1 MKKETSLKRI
11 IFTIIAIFSIFGQF
25 AYSQS
30 ESSRDSANKISAA
43 AGNSAKSDFSKAQL
57 SIRFYDRTI
66 YYPGNKEDNPINV
79 SVSITNNGTD
89 TLRFKLADDRMFSL
103 DFNAYTIKNTILP
116 QSKDLIQ
123 KRSTYQT
130 VYFRELSLEP
140 GETYSFIENVKDYV
154 QIDEP
159 SIYYLELAFYPEL
172 YKSRNIQIESNRLS
186 LDVRPSPSAS
196 ASVVL
201 PVESQSASILKP
213 EAISPDKVIE
223 QTIIARQKS
232 LWDQYFLYMDLE
244 EMMTRNSEVNRT
256 YKNASADERNRMLKA
271 YKSDLMQNKIDH
283 DISAV
288 PERFSIENTSYSQT
302 DGTVSVLEWFKYPNF
317 SEKKRY
323 IYKVRQRDG
332 IWQIYDYSV
341 TNLGTE

>member
-1 MKKETSLKRI
+1 MKRI
-11 IFTIIAIFSIFGQF
+11 IFSIITIFAIFGQF
-25 AYSQS
+25 AFSQ
-30 ESSRDSANKISAA
+30 ESKTAQEQKDD
-43 AGNSAKSDFSKAQL
+43 DFSKAAV
-57 SIRFYDRTI
+57 SIKFYDRTI
-66 YYPGNKEDNPINV
+66 YYPGNADDNPINV
-79 SVSITNNGTD
+79 SISITNNGTD

-103 DFNAYTIKNTILP
+103 DFNAYTIKNTLLP
-116 QSKDLIQ
+116 ETKDLIQ

-130 VYFRELSLEP
+130 VYFREIAIES
-140 GETYSFIENVKDYV
+140 GETYSFIENVKNYV

-159 SIYYLELAFYPEL
+159 SIYYLEMVFYPEL
-172 YKSRNIQIESNRLS
+172 YKSKDIKIESNRLS

-196 ASVVL
+196 SSAVL
-201 PVESQSASILKP
+201 PVEAKSASILKP
-213 EAISPDKVIE
+213 EAISPDKVVE

-244 EMMTRNSEVNRT
+244 QMMTRNAEINRK

-271 YKSDLMQNKIDH
+271 YRSDLMQNRIDN
-283 DISAV
+283 DIVAV
-288 PERFSIENTSYSQT
+288 PERFTIENTSYSSV

>member
-11 IFTIIAIFSIFGQF
+11 IFSIITIFAIFGQF
-25 AYSQS
+25 AFSQ
-30 ESSRDSANKISAA
+30 ESKAA
-43 AGNSAKSDFSKAQL
+43 QEQKNDDFSKAAV
-57 SIRFYDRTI
+57 SIKFYDRTI
-66 YYPGNKEDNPINV
+66 YYPGNADDNPINV

-116 QSKDLIQ
+116 ETKDLIQ

-130 VYFRELSLEP
+130 VYFREIAIES
-140 GETYSFIENVKDYV
+140 GETYSFIENIKNYV
-154 QIDEP
+154 QIDDP
-159 SIYYLELAFYPEL
+159 SIYYLEMVFYPRL
-172 YKSRNIQIESNRLS
+172 YKSRDVKIESNRLI
-186 LDVRPSPSAS
+186 LDVRPSPSAASS
-196 ASVVL
+196 AVL
-201 PVESQSASILKP
+201 PVEAKSAAILKP
-213 EAISPDKVIE
+213 EAISPDKVVE

-244 EMMTRNSEVNRT
+244 QMMTRNAEINRK

-271 YKSDLMQNKIDH
+271 YKSDLMQNRIDH
-283 DISAV
+283 DIVAV
-288 PERFSIENTSYSQT
+288 PERFTIENTSYSSV
-302 DGTVSVLEWFKYPNF
+302 DGTVSVIEWFKYPNF
-317 SEKKRY
+317 SEKKRF

>member
-1 MKKETSLKRI
+1 MKRI
-11 IFTIIAIFSIFGQF
+11 IFSIITIFAIFGQF
-25 AYSQS
+25 AFSQ
-30 ESSRDSANKISAA
+30 ESKTAQEQKDD
-43 AGNSAKSDFSKAQL
+43 DFSKAAV
-57 SIRFYDRTI
+57 SIKFYDRTI
-66 YYPGNKEDNPINV
+66 YYPGNADDNPINV
-79 SVSITNNGTD
+79 SISITNNGTD

-103 DFNAYTIKNTILP
+103 DFNAYTIKNTLLP
-116 QSKDLIQ
+116 ETKDLIQ

-130 VYFRELSLEP
+130 VYFREIAIES
-140 GETYSFIENVKDYV
+140 GETYSFIENVKNYV

-159 SIYYLELAFYPEL
+159 SIYYLEMVFYPEL
-172 YKSRNIQIESNRLS
+172 YKSKDVKIESNRLS

-196 ASVVL
+196 SSAVL
-201 PVESQSASILKP
+201 PVEAKSASILKP
-213 EAISPDKVIE
+213 EAISPDKVVE

-244 EMMTRNSEVNRT
+244 QMMTRNAEINRK

-271 YKSDLMQNKIDH
+271 YRSDLMQNRIDN
-283 DISAV
+283 DIVAV
-288 PERFSIENTSYSQT
+288 PERFTIENTSYSSV